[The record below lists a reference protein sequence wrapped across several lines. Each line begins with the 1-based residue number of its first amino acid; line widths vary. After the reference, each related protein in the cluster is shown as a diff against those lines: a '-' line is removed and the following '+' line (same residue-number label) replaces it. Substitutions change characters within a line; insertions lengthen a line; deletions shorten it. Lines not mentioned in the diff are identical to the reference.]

1 MALSDK
7 SLRQYLISSFLY
19 SSSSTI
25 STSHKSLGLD
35 KTMLDVATPTS
46 SNNSVS
52 SLTRNFVI
60 LAPSEPGKI
69 EMYSLAFYATCT
81 TGSFLSFGLTHI
93 TITPLDLVKCNI

>member
-1 MALSDK
+1 MALSEK

-19 SSSSTI
+19 SSSSTV

-35 KTMLDVATPTS
+35 KTMLGVATPAS

-52 SLTRNFVI
+52 SSTRNFVV

-69 EMYSLAFYATCT
+69 EMYSLAFYAACT
-81 TGSFLSFGLTHI
+81 TDSILSFGLTDI